1 MCATVAKAYCQT
13 VRKSMPA
20 YDCIRTYLTMTVCK
34 DIPNYTG
41 IGVLSTHEPQRRT
54 DGPVNHPRGVHLERQ

>member
-1 MCATVAKAYCQT
+1 
-13 VRKSMPA
+13 MPA